1 MVSLPVKYR
10 PKTFDDMVWHTSVI
24 QVLKRQIETGNIKNA
39 YLFAGHSGNGKT
51 TCAKCFASLVNSGSG
66 TPIEIDAASNN
77 GVDNIRSLVQEASE
91 RSLDSKYKVI
101 ILDECFVGETLVST
115 PRGYKRIEDIN
126 VGDKVLNISGVATVK
141 NKVRKEVPKCRMVDV
156 VLGNGKKITCTDNH
170 LFMTTCGYV
179 EASKLLPGDELI
191 YDKNMRS
198 LWEGVQCQEKEHKGV
213 LKEVRKSSFH
223 KEQRL
228 QEGLTSIQAYMR
240 NLWNDLGDHKE
251 EFPEDLFKEV
261 LFHLSIDETEGV
273 LCISTRGCSEEII
286 IRTCKDNC
294 RLRSRDREEGFGYFR
309 EDEEKQPI
317 FKSRNSKEDVG
328 NKKGQRNIWI
338 HGRKGW
344 KWEIDCTPRE
354 TVRIVRRFMGN
365 GISSEDKL
373 SPQKSVS
380 LSYMLQVRPRLSK
393 DDDRDRGGW
402 QFSQLE
408 KGEVSRYKERNFTDT
423 VRVEDIKV
431 YKQGSNG
438 ESRKGDGGTITVYD
452 LTIEGHPSY
461 FANGVLVHN
470 CQALTAASWNALLKT
485 IEEPPKFTIFILCT
499 TDPQKIPETILNRV
513 QRFNFGAIPYDKIVD
528 RLRYVCEQEGFTNYE
543 ESIECIGKACS
554 GCMREALTLLGKVA
568 DSGTNFDIENT
579 LSILGEVPVSVYTK
593 LINYLID
600 GDEKGVLSSL
610 DEIEE
615 SGTEIKDFISA
626 LLKFVV
632 DVAKYILFNS
642 LKSTSIPETFENEIK
657 SITNFDNAIGY
668 YNYVMDKLLKLK
680 MDITSDEDAS
690 TTVRVVCL
698 QIARIQ

>member
-101 ILDECFVGETLVST
+101 ILDEC
-115 PRGYKRIEDIN
+115 
-126 VGDKVLNISGVATVK
+126 
-141 NKVRKEVPKCRMVDV
+141 
-156 VLGNGKKITCTDNH
+156 
-170 LFMTTCGYV
+170 
-179 EASKLLPGDELI
+179 
-191 YDKNMRS
+191 
-198 LWEGVQCQEKEHKGV
+198 
-213 LKEVRKSSFH
+213 
-223 KEQRL
+223 
-228 QEGLTSIQAYMR
+228 
-240 NLWNDLGDHKE
+240 
-251 EFPEDLFKEV
+251 
-261 LFHLSIDETEGV
+261 
-273 LCISTRGCSEEII
+273 
-286 IRTCKDNC
+286 
-294 RLRSRDREEGFGYFR
+294 
-309 EDEEKQPI
+309 
-317 FKSRNSKEDVG
+317 
-328 NKKGQRNIWI
+328 
-338 HGRKGW
+338 
-344 KWEIDCTPRE
+344 
-354 TVRIVRRFMGN
+354 
-365 GISSEDKL
+365 
-373 SPQKSVS
+373 
-380 LSYMLQVRPRLSK
+380 
-393 DDDRDRGGW
+393 
-402 QFSQLE
+402 
-408 KGEVSRYKERNFTDT
+408 
-423 VRVEDIKV
+423 
-431 YKQGSNG
+431 
-438 ESRKGDGGTITVYD
+438 
-452 LTIEGHPSY
+452 
-461 FANGVLVHN
+461 
-470 CQALTAASWNALLKT
+470 QALTNASWQALLKT

-528 RLRYVCEQEGFTNYE
+528 RLRYVCEQEGFANYE
-543 ESIECIGKACS
+543 ESIECIGKACN

-698 QIARIQ
+698 QIARMQ

>member
-101 ILDECFVGETLVST
+101 ILDEC
-115 PRGYKRIEDIN
+115 
-126 VGDKVLNISGVATVK
+126 
-141 NKVRKEVPKCRMVDV
+141 
-156 VLGNGKKITCTDNH
+156 
-170 LFMTTCGYV
+170 
-179 EASKLLPGDELI
+179 
-191 YDKNMRS
+191 
-198 LWEGVQCQEKEHKGV
+198 
-213 LKEVRKSSFH
+213 
-223 KEQRL
+223 
-228 QEGLTSIQAYMR
+228 
-240 NLWNDLGDHKE
+240 
-251 EFPEDLFKEV
+251 
-261 LFHLSIDETEGV
+261 
-273 LCISTRGCSEEII
+273 
-286 IRTCKDNC
+286 
-294 RLRSRDREEGFGYFR
+294 
-309 EDEEKQPI
+309 
-317 FKSRNSKEDVG
+317 
-328 NKKGQRNIWI
+328 
-338 HGRKGW
+338 
-344 KWEIDCTPRE
+344 
-354 TVRIVRRFMGN
+354 
-365 GISSEDKL
+365 
-373 SPQKSVS
+373 
-380 LSYMLQVRPRLSK
+380 
-393 DDDRDRGGW
+393 
-402 QFSQLE
+402 
-408 KGEVSRYKERNFTDT
+408 
-423 VRVEDIKV
+423 
-431 YKQGSNG
+431 
-438 ESRKGDGGTITVYD
+438 
-452 LTIEGHPSY
+452 
-461 FANGVLVHN
+461 
-470 CQALTAASWNALLKT
+470 QALTNASWQALLKT

-513 QRFNFGAIPYDKIVD
+513 QRFNFGAIPYDKVVD

-543 ESIECIGKACS
+543 ESIECIGKACN

-600 GDEKGVLSSL
+600 GDENGVLSSL

-615 SGTEIKDFISA
+615 GGTEIKDFISA

-698 QIARIQ
+698 QIARMQ

>member
-10 PKTFDDMVWHTSVI
+10 PKTFDDMVWHASVI

-115 PRGYKRIEDIN
+115 PSGYKRIEDIN

-141 NKVRKEVPKCRMVDV
+141 NKVKKEVPKYRMVDV
-156 VLGNGKKITCTDNH
+156 ILGNGKKITCTDNH

-198 LWEGVQCQEKEHKGV
+198 LWEGVQCQEEEHEDV
-213 LKEVRKSSFH
+213 LQEVRKSSFH

-228 QEGLTSIQAYMR
+228 QEELTSIQAYLCG
-240 NLWNDLGDHKE
+240 LWKDMGNNKE
-251 EFPEDLFKEV
+251 EFPKDLFKGV
-261 LFHLSIDETEGV
+261 LFHISVNETEGK
-273 LCISTRGCSEEII
+273 LCISSRGCAEEVI
-286 IRTCKDNC
+286 IRACKDNSWLRC
-294 RLRSRDREEGFGYFR
+294 RDGEERFGYFR
-309 EDEEKQPI
+309 EDEEEQPL
-317 FKSRNSKEDVG
+317 FQSKNSGEDVG
-328 NKKGQRNIWI
+328 DKKGKRNLWVL
-338 HGRKGW
+338 GRKGW
-344 KWEIDCTPRE
+344 KREIDCTARE
-354 TVRIVRRFMGN
+354 AIRIVRRFMGN
-365 GISSEDKL
+365 GIPSEDKL
-373 SPQKSVS
+373 SSKKPVS

-402 QFSQLE
+402 QFPQLE
-408 KGEVSRYKERNFTDT
+408 KGEVYRYKERNFTDT
-423 VRVEDIKV
+423 VRVEDIKI

-438 ESRKGDGGTITVYD
+438 ESRKGDGETITVYD

-470 CQALTAASWNALLKT
+470 CQALTNASWQALLKT

-513 QRFNFGAIPYDKIVD
+513 QRFNFGAIPYDKVVD
-528 RLRYVCEQEGFTNYE
+528 RLRYVCEQEGFANYE
-543 ESIECIGKACS
+543 ESIECIGKACN

-579 LSILGEVPVSVYTK
+579 LSILGEVPISVYTK

-698 QIARIQ
+698 QIARMQ